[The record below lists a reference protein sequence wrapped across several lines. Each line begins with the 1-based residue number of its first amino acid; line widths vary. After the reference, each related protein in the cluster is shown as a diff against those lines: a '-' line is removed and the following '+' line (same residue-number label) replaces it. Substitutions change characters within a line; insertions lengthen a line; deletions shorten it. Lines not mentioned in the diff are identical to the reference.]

1 MPRQPAKAA
10 SATSPAATA
19 EPDRQPALKHL
30 PFPSSTSV
38 KAAKTAKS
46 SAPQPAPITKPA
58 TKTLSKAAAKAQEL
72 PAPSAAANV
81 YPFETKDKAL
91 RRLWQPWQP
100 GQPRDSRLTTG
111 HPRLAVDLQKFDPA
125 AKPFSSDKGKQYDK
139 DSVNQLAEALDGLQN
154 IFYADRRFKLLV
166 ILQGMD
172 AAGKD
177 GTLRAVFG
185 RMSPLGV
192 RTVGWKAPTE
202 TEKAHD
208 YLWRIHQQMPGA
220 GEIVLFNRSHYEDV
234 LVPVVNGW
242 LTPEQQT
249 QRYAQIN
256 DFERMLSETGT
267 VIVKFMLHI
276 GKDEQRQRLQ
286 ERLDDPCKHW
296 KFDENDLKVR
306 AQWDDYQQAYGQLLG
321 ATHTPWAPWT
331 IVPADSKTHRNLMV
345 ATVLREVLTNLELR
359 YPPGVPALDK
369 IKVK

>member
-1 MPRQPAKAA
+1 MPRQSAKAA
-10 SATSPAATA
+10 TSQPATA
-19 EPDRQPALKHL
+19 PSPKSGKDL
-30 PFPSSTSV
+30 PFPTSDSV
-38 KAAKTAKS
+38 KAS
-46 SAPQPAPITKPA
+46 Q
-58 TKTLSKAAAKAQEL
+58 
-72 PAPSAAANV
+72 PSAAVKRAPKKAVLPAEETPPTATCV
-81 YPFETKDKAL
+81 YPFELQDEAL
-91 RRLWQPWQP
+91 RQLWLQWQP
-100 GQPRDSRLTTG
+100 GQPRDSRIPHASPVT
-111 HPRLAVDLQKFDPA
+111 PVDLLQYDPA
-125 AKPFSSDKGKQYDK
+125 AKPFSSSKGKQHDK
-139 DSVNQLAEALDGLQN
+139 ASVHQLAVELDGLQN
-154 IFYADRRFKLLV
+154 VFYADRRFKLLV

-185 RMSPLGV
+185 QTSPLGV

-220 GEIVLFNRSHYEDV
+220 GEVVVFNRSQYEDV

-242 LTPEQQT
+242 LTPEQQA

-276 GKDEQRQRLQ
+276 SKDEQRERLQ
-286 ERLDDPCKHW
+286 QRLDDPCKHW
-296 KFDENDLKVR
+296 KFDEGDLKVR
-306 AQWDDYQQAYGQLLG
+306 AQWDEYQQAYGQLLA

-331 IVPADSKTHRNLMV
+331 IVPADSKTHRNLMI
-345 ATVLREVLTNLELR
+345 ATLLCEMLGKLELK
-359 YPPGVPALDK
+359 YPPGSPALDK

>member
-10 SATSPAATA
+10 PATSSAAQA
-19 EPDRQPALKHL
+19 EPDRQPARKRL
-30 PFPSSTSV
+30 PFPTSESV
-38 KAAKTAKS
+38 QATKAAKPSPSRPVSRKKPAAKTVSRTAAPTAK
-46 SAPQPAPITKPA
+46 APA
-58 TKTLSKAAAKAQEL
+58 LSL
-72 PAPSAAANV
+72 V

-91 RRLWQPWQP
+91 RKLWQPWQP

-111 HPRLAVDLQKFDPA
+111 HPRPAVELQKFDPS

-208 YLWRIHQQMPGA
+208 YLWRIHQQLPGA
-220 GEIVLFNRSHYEDV
+220 GEIVLFNRSQYEDV

-276 GKDEQRQRLQ
+276 SKDEQRERLQ
-286 ERLDDPCKHW
+286 QRLDDPCKHW

-345 ATVLREVLTNLELR
+345 ATVLREVLGNLELK
-359 YPPGVPALDK
+359 YPPGAPALDH
-369 IKVK
+369 IKVR